1 MWRQFRQGKNVVRDF
16 IYWAFF
22 PYNRGK
28 NVCIG
33 GAKFGRCFGGCTV
46 MGNHVGDWEHVTVRL
61 VNNRP
66 SKMYV
71 GAHNFGGIYSWNG
84 RTFAKEAQKKLRDQ
98 FQLAV
103 TGVNSP
109 GSESF
114 VALCNDKLTFSRD
127 GHPIVYSAVGSH
139 GMWTRRGRITYK
151 TIKNGEKLQDLVST
165 GTAWDTWRKMVMI
178 PYSKHRHY
186 RGNLKWMNFKGR
198 WGDPKRGC
206 VLLEKISGECRLNS
220 GPTGPAAKS
229 VMTSTVLN

>member
-1 MWRQFRQGKNVVRDF
+1 MF
-16 IYWAFF
+16 
-22 PYNRGK
+22 
-28 NVCIG
+28 
-33 GAKFGRCFGGCTV
+33 
-46 MGNHVGDWEHVTVRL
+46 H
-61 VNNRP
+61 
-66 SKMYV
+66 
-71 GAHNFGGIYSWNG
+71 
-84 RTFAKEAQKKLRDQ
+84 
-98 FQLAV
+98 
-103 TGVNSP
+103 P
-109 GSESF
+109 G
-114 VALCNDKLTFSRD
+114 NDKVTFSRG

-165 GTAWDTWRKMVMI
+165 GTAWDTWRKMVFI

-206 VLLEKISGECRLNS
+206 GLLAKISGECRLNS